1 MAELSAIKEWTEL
14 HLLLGKTGEMEMLVL
29 YCSHFQR
36 HSSLVHS
43 QAISLFPDALTV
55 PSASVM
61 FTFPV
66 PACLKAL
73 QILQCLLQGNP
84 GVCNSIPQITL
95 PHRIPRHQRDVPPQ
109 LKWAESL
116 REPRF
121 RVITACQGWGRL
133 PTSNL
138 ERVIPGSNPNTHTQG
153 LSASVPKG
161 SPGKLDVFTCK
172 EDKQTQVREEQS
184 PFPFN
189 LRSDLTWTG
198 NRHSFHPSK
207 PTEGVSVPTK
217 HGSIK

>member
-1 MAELSAIKEWTEL
+1 
-14 HLLLGKTGEMEMLVL
+14 MLVL

-95 PHRIPRHQRDVPPQ
+95 PHRIPQHQRDVPPQ
-109 LKWAESL
+109 LKWAEGL

-207 PTEGVSVPTK
+207 PTEGVSAPTK